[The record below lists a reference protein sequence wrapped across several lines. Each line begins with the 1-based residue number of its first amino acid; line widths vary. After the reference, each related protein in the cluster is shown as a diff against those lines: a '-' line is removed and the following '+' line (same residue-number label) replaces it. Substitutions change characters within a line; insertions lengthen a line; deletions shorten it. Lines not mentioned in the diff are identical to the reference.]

1 MNINNK
7 PMIIKE
13 DQKNLVMI
21 ALRVLYEDA
30 ITKKRDLQPSRIKQ
44 VYEELFGNDPNTDN
58 RKVKQEIKNK

>member
-44 VYEELFGNDPNTDN
+44 VYEELFGDDPNSDN
-58 RKVKQEIKNK
+58 RKVKP

>member
-1 MNINNK
+1 
-7 PMIIKE
+7 MIIKE

-44 VYEELFGNDPNTDN
+44 VYEELFGDDPNSDN
-58 RKVKQEIKNK
+58 RKVKP

>member
-58 RKVKQEIKNK
+58 RKVK

>member
-1 MNINNK
+1 
-7 PMIIKE
+7 MIIKD

-44 VYEELFGNDPNTDN
+44 VYEELFGNDPNEDN
-58 RKVKQEIKNK
+58 RKVKQTI